1 MPSHNHTLITHV
13 LHGTQTLTQKLKKKL
28 QVMQNK
34 CICFFLQLDK
44 VSTISHKEFKDSNWL
59 PVINRFRQC
68 VISIVFKFI
77 KGNCPFYLNEVFEL
91 VFEGNINLRNNFL
104 KLKRTF
110 RNENSGQKS
119 LSFIVPSFWNQ
130 MPETL
135 KKSDNLNTFKHN
147 LKRHFFQSNDL
158 IFIDININIVIYFYF

>member
-1 MPSHNHTLITHV
+1 MSLYNQNLITHV

-28 QVMQNK
+28 QVMHNK

-44 VSTISHKEFKDSNWL
+44 VSTISHKEFKDLNWL
-59 PVINRFRQC
+59 PVFNRFKQC
-68 VISIVFKFI
+68 VISVVFKFI
-77 KGNCPFYLNEVFEL
+77 KGNSPFYLNEVFEF

-110 RNENSGQKS
+110 RNGNSGQKS
-119 LSFIVPSFWNQ
+119 LYFIGPSFWNQ

-135 KKSDNLNTFKHN
+135 KKSDNLNIFKHN
-147 LKRHFFQSNDL
+147 LKKHFFQSNDF
-158 IFIDININIVIYFYF
+158 IFTDINIDIVIYYYF